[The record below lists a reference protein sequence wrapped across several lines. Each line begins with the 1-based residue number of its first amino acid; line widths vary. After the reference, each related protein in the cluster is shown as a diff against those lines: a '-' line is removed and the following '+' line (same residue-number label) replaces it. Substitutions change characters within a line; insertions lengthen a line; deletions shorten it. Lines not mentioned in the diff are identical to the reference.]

1 MKRIVRN
8 PEVLWREED
17 DAAAEAAQLL
27 EQGKDAAEIG
37 TAILFAD
44 GTMVTLNL
52 LGTEIWKRCEG
63 LTEDEI
69 VAGLLAEFDVE
80 PDILR
85 SDVSAFLHELAEKR
99 YISYV

>member
-1 MKRIVRN
+1 MKRIIRN
-8 PEVLWREED
+8 PDVLWREED
-17 DAAAEAAQLL
+17 ESAAEAAQLL
-27 EQGKDAAEIG
+27 EQGLDAGEIG

-44 GTMVTLNL
+44 GSMVTLNL

-63 LTEDEI
+63 RTEEEI
-69 VAGLLAEFDVE
+69 VSELLDEFEVE

-85 SDVSAFLHELAEKR
+85 SDVSAFLNELADKR

>member
-8 PEVLWREED
+8 PDVLWREED
-17 DAAAEAAQLL
+17 DAAIEAAQLL

-37 TAILFAD
+37 TAVLFAD

-63 LTEDEI
+63 RSEDEI
-69 VAGLLAEFDVE
+69 VVELLAEFEVE
-80 PDILR
+80 IDILKN
-85 SDVSAFLHELAEKR
+85 DVSAFLHELADKR

>member
-17 DAAAEAAQLL
+17 DAIAEAAQLL

-69 VAGLLAEFDVE
+69 VAGLLDEFDVE
-80 PDILR
+80 PDILK
-85 SDVSAFLHELAEKR
+85 SDVSAFLNELAEKR